1 MLFFGHMKKNKFV
14 AALLVALLFAGCASL
29 KNDGSKGVQDVEEPL
44 WVVKG
49 SGANETL
56 NIKVFQGVGLAD
68 EYRNLSLLQAFSEK
82 RAMEELSKVL
92 EDYTASLME
101 GFMASETAMGRGA
114 STDRYRINR
123 AMNAVKSKTF
133 DKAMVVERWR
143 HPVSGK
149 AYSLVRVSLNE
160 FRKLVKKAKKLDK
173 KFKAY
178 VKNNAG
184 DIHEKL
190 RKR

>member
-1 MLFFGHMKKNKFV
+1 MRFKENLRKNKFV
-14 AALLVALLFAGCASL
+14 ALLLVALLFAGCAAV
-29 KNDGSKGVQDVEEPL
+29 KNNGSEDVQDVEEPL
-44 WVVKG
+44 WAVKG
-49 SGANETL
+49 SGVYETI
-56 NIKVFQGVGLAD
+56 NGKVFQGVGLAD
-68 EYRNLSLLQAFSEK
+68 EYRNLSLLQAFSEN

-92 EDYTASLME
+92 EDYMAALME

-114 STDRYRINR
+114 STDMYRINR

-133 DKAMVVERWR
+133 GKAMVVERWR
-143 HPVSGK
+143 HPVGGK
-149 AYSLVRVSLNE
+149 AYSLVRVSLDE
-160 FRKLVKKAKKLDK
+160 FRELVKKSDKLDK